1 MVLGRGQQLLLVG
14 CWQLWWLHRPPG
26 LPQKNTNWWCRVG
39 KISRWLRLLPG
50 EVGDICTHWSIDP
63 FFTRDISLTGRT
75 TSQTRSAR
83 AVTCTLRRTCLLQS
97 EPKEIHFLDGNESFR
112 YAMTTNGQNKHMI
125 DQLMCKVRLKCVCI
139 CLLMIFNAWLKARLM
154 KPCPRSIYSD
164 VSQFRSRL
172 LEKKSQPDC
181 RERSQND
188 KKKLPH
194 SQDRWWGEY
203 LSHLRVLQMYWQID
217 IEIHRRHR
225 EFGWA
230 KLRPIKLGDSLH

>member
-1 MVLGRGQQLLLVG
+1 MIRAPKKTQIDGVG
-14 CWQLWWLHRPPG
+14 LERFPDDCDYF
-26 LPQKNTNWWCRVG
+26 RV
-39 KISRWLRLLPG
+39 KFEIFAQI
-50 EVGDICTHWSIDP
+50 DQSIH
-63 FFTRDISLTGRT
+63 FFSRDISLTGRT

-112 YAMTTNGQNKHMI
+112 YAMTKNGQNKHMI

-172 LEKKSQPDC
+172 LEKKSQTDC

-188 KKKLPH
+188 QKKLPH
-194 SQDRWWGEY
+194 SQDRW
-203 LSHLRVLQMYWQID
+203 
-217 IEIHRRHR
+217 
-225 EFGWA
+225 
-230 KLRPIKLGDSLH
+230 